1 MLLSPAIWPAV
12 FPSFFGTAI
21 RMLRYLIVLFL
32 YLLSTLVSAQQ
43 ADVAAEKRDY
53 VLGAG
58 DVIRVSVFQ
67 NPDLTLDTRVGESGD
82 ITYPL
87 LGSIKVGGLSIAEA
101 EKRIASL
108 LREGQFVLQ
117 PQVNILLTMIRGNQ
131 IAVLGQVNR
140 PGRYP
145 LETANMK
152 LTDVL
157 ALAGGTTP
165 SGADTIILIG
175 QKDGKVDRREID
187 VPSMFL
193 NNALEQDV
201 AIRNGDIL
209 YVHRAP
215 MFYIYGEVNRP
226 GSYRIERE
234 MTLMQALA
242 TGGGISMRGSERGMR
257 IHRRGSDG
265 KIQRIRPEMDEL
277 IRADDVIYVRES
289 LF

>member
-1 MLLSPAIWPAV
+1 
-12 FPSFFGTAI
+12 
-21 RMLRYLIVLFL
+21 MLRYLIVLFL
-32 YLLSTLVSAQQ
+32 FLLSTLVSAQQ

-87 LGSIKVGGLSIAEA
+87 LGSLKVGGLSIAEA
-101 EKRIASL
+101 EKRIAAL

-117 PQVNILLTMIRGNQ
+117 PQVNILVMTVRGNQ
-131 IAVLGQVNR
+131 ISVLGQVNR

-157 ALAGGTTP
+157 ALAGGITP
-165 SGADTIILIG
+165 SGADSIILIG
-175 QKDGKVDRREID
+175 EKDGKPMRREID
-187 VPSMFL
+187 VPGMFL
-193 NNALEQDV
+193 NSAMDQDV
-201 AIRNGDIL
+201 QIRNGDIV
-209 YVHRAP
+209 YVHRAAV
-215 MFYIYGEVNRP
+215 FYIYGEVNRP
-226 GSYRIERE
+226 GSFRLERE

-242 TGGGISMRGSERGMR
+242 TGGGIGMRGSERGIR
-257 IHRRGSDG
+257 IHRRGPDG
-265 KIQRIRPEMDEL
+265 KVQRISPEMDDL
-277 IRADDVIYVRES
+277 LKPDDVIYIRES
-289 LF
+289 WF